1 MRFHPIWIAALSSV
15 LFVAPACGD
24 RGKTTSTVDASGK
37 VYTYEQREDF
47 KRDMET
53 ALAKLEVRV
62 DELQAKAA
70 TATADAKQG
79 FQKLIDEA
87 KKGTADL
94 RSKLAE
100 VGSATRE
107 GWNDFTRKFSAT
119 MSDLGRRIEDAF
131 D

>member
-1 MRFHPIWIAALSSV
+1 MRIHPILIAALSSV
-15 LFVAPACGD
+15 LFVAPACSD
-24 RGKTTSTVDASGK
+24 REPTTTTVDAKGK

-47 KRDMET
+47 RRDMET

-70 TATADAKQG
+70 SATADAKQG
-79 FQKLIDEA
+79 IQKLIDDA
-87 KKGTADL
+87 KKGTAEL

-100 VGSATRE
+100 VGSSTKE
-107 GWNDFTRKFSAT
+107 GWNDFTRKFDET
-119 MSDLGRRIEDAF
+119 MSDLGRRIEDAL